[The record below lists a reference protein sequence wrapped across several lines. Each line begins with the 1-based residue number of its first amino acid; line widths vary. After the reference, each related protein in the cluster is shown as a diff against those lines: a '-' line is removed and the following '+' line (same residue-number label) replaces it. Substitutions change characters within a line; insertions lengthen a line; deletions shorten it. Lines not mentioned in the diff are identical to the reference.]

1 MAIAIRCK
9 TFKEAQA
16 NATVVVLAVSMLP
29 LVSDGSTRK
38 ARRPGTCGCR
48 PGADDADGPRAAWR
62 GPAVADVLL
71 PVLVS
76 VAAGALAMAFVA
88 RTLRSAALK

>member
-29 LVSDGSTRK
+29 LVGWFNQEGE
-38 ARRPGTCGCR
+38 RPGTCGCR
-48 PGADDADGPRAAWR
+48 HWLRPR
-62 GPAVADVLL
+62 
-71 PVLVS
+71 
-76 VAAGALAMAFVA
+76 
-88 RTLRSAALK
+88 